1 MNEPGQRT
9 RLRRNYGT
17 IFMVLCIPPST
28 SDHSSNSVILRPS
41 PFYYPTCL
49 TRCKSNLSNLIQRK
63 TMVGVCPKSF
73 APGNEKLRDPEVPLP
88 RFLLFYPRKTKAKK
102 TSRKEKEKTNKKG
115 GDFKSE
121 GHFVR
126 EQVGSPSERV
136 VKLPEHRYA
145 FVLLKRIKS
154 LRLSRAIFRSK
165 PSKNLPLT

>member
-1 MNEPGQRT
+1 MYSSFYFRSLIQFGNTPAVS
-9 RLRRNYGT
+9 
-17 IFMVLCIPPST
+17 VLL
-28 SDHSSNSVILRPS
+28 SNVLDSMYSI
-41 PFYYPTCL
+41 
-49 TRCKSNLSNLIQRK
+49 LSNLIQRK

-88 RFLLFYPRKTKAKK
+88 RSLLFYPRKTKAKK

-126 EQVGSPSERV
+126 EQVGSSSERV
-136 VKLPEHRYA
+136 VKLPEHWYA
-145 FVLLKRIKS
+145 FVPLKRIKS